1 MDKHLFF
8 ARTEKGREELLGS
21 AKTLKARPRQ
31 VLFLVGDS
39 ISVGELKDKL
49 PTCTELENILERLW
63 EDGYIGQIKSSRLVH
78 KEEADAAASPLDAAR
93 QHALRILAT
102 LAGEQSP
109 IYAQVE
115 KAADAAALVDAVGH
129 GKKMLAAVASAAQAA
144 TFEQTVLAILKPALT
159 EGIAQVNGIEHA
171 KGRALEIISSLVG
184 TKSPI
189 YAKVNACH
197 SRADLIDAVSAGKKV
212 ISAVAS
218 ASHGLNF
225 ESEVLSLL
233 TNDGA
238 IQA

>member
-1 MDKHLFF
+1 MDKHLCF

-49 PTCTELENILERLW
+49 PTCTELVNILEQLW
-63 EDGYIGQIKSSRLVH
+63 EDGYIGQVKSSRLLH
-78 KEEADAAASPLDAAR
+78 KDEAETLASSPLEAAR

-109 IYAQVE
+109 IYIQVG
-115 KAADAAALVDAVGH
+115 DAKDVTSFVQAIAH
-129 GKKMLAAVASAAQAA
+129 GKKMLAAIASAAQAT
-144 TFEQTVLAILKPALT
+144 TFEQTVLSILKPALAG
-159 EGIAQVNGIEHA
+159 EVAHVNGIEHA

-184 TKSPI
+184 TRSPV
-189 YAKVNACH
+189 YAKVQACH
-197 SRADLIDAVSAGKKV
+197 SHADLIDAVNAGKKV

-218 ASHGLNF
+218 ASHGQNF
-225 ESEVLSLL
+225 ENEVLALL
-233 TNDGA
+233 TGD
-238 IQA
+238 

>member
-1 MDKHLFF
+1 MDKHLCF

-39 ISVGELKDKL
+39 ISVSALKEKL
-49 PTCTELENILERLW
+49 PTCAELENILEQLW
-63 EDGYIGQIKSSRLVH
+63 EDGYIGQVKSSRLLH
-78 KEEADAAASPLDAAR
+78 KEEAEIMAASPLEAGK

-109 IYAQVE
+109 IYIQVSR
-115 KAADAAALVDAVGH
+115 AADVDSLIQAVAQGR
-129 GKKMLAAVASAAQAA
+129 KMLAAVASAAQAA
-144 TFEQTVLAILKPALT
+144 TFEQTVLSILKPLMS
-159 EGIAQVNGIEHA
+159 GDVVHVNGIEHA

-184 TKSPI
+184 TRSPI
-189 YAKVNACH
+189 YAKMNACH

-212 ISAVAS
+212 IAAVAS
-218 ASHGLNF
+218 ASHGQSF

-233 TNDGA
+233 VND
-238 IQA
+238 

>member
-1 MDKHLFF
+1 MDKHLCF

-39 ISVGELKDKL
+39 ISVGELKEKL
-49 PTCTELENILERLW
+49 PTCTELENILEQLW
-63 EDGYIGQIKSSRLVH
+63 EDGYIGQVKSSRLLH
-78 KEEADAAASPLDAAR
+78 KDEAAILTSSPLEAAR

-109 IYAQVE
+109 IYIQVGE
-115 KAADAAALVDAVGH
+115 AGDVASFVQAIAH
-129 GKKMLAAVASAAQAA
+129 GKKILAAVASAAQAA
-144 TFEQTVLAILKPALT
+144 TFEQTVLSILKPAMA
-159 EGIAQVNGIEHA
+159 GDVAHVNGIEHA

-184 TKSPI
+184 TRSPV

-218 ASHGLNF
+218 ASHGQNF
-225 ESEVLSLL
+225 ENEVLALL
-233 TNDGA
+233 TGD
-238 IQA
+238 